1 MGAAEHVCIEDLAC
15 KVVGNLLLMFLRQG
29 KEILKGRRGREGSNL
44 TYIC

>member
-15 KVVGNLLLMFLRQG
+15 KVVGNLLLMFLREG
-29 KEILKGRRGREGSNL
+29 KEILKGRRGRKGSNL